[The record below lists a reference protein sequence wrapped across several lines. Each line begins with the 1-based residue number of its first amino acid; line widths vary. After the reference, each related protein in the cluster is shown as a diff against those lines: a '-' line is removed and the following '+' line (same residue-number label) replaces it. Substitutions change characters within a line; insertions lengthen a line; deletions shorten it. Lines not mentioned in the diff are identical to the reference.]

1 MNTEMQENLTVSE
14 AAVLLRL
21 SPPTVREWLK
31 SGKLAGH
38 KAING
43 QWRISRAEVDR
54 ANGQSTVAARLGET
68 DARQ

>member
-1 MNTEMQENLTVSE
+1 MNAEMQENLTVSE

-21 SPPTVREWLK
+21 SPATVREWLK

-38 KAING
+38 KVING
-43 QWRISRAEVDR
+43 QWRIPRAEVDR

>member
-1 MNTEMQENLTVSE
+1 MNAEMQEDLTVSE

-21 SPPTVREWLK
+21 SPATVREWLK

-38 KAING
+38 KVING
-43 QWRISRAEVDR
+43 QWRISLAEVDR
-54 ANGQSTVAARLGET
+54 ANGQSTVAALLGET